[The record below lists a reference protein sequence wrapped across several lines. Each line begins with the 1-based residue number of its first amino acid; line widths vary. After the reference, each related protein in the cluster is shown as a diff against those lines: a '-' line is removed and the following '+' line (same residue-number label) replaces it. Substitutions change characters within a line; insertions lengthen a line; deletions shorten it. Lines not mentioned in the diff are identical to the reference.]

1 MYDISLNLLQKHRRR
16 PRWRHMVGSVRQPFP
31 NLLHGSEADAL
42 NNKLELVRAKQSYPS
57 VIVTVCSPS
66 SMVAER
72 RINLFDLVTSA
83 TLTRKGKAR
92 QNKGG

>member
-1 MYDISLNLLQKHRRR
+1 MYDISLNLLQKHRPRL
-16 PRWRHMVGSVRQPFP
+16 RWRHMVGSVRQTFP
-31 NLLHGSEADAL
+31 NLLHGSEVDAL

-72 RINLFDLVTSA
+72 RINLFGVTSA
-83 TLTRKGKAR
+83 KLTRKGKAR